1 MICLSE
7 SSGEYETRGSHLILS
22 GAVVNVRGV
31 LIGVAIVMACASA
44 PRADDAL
51 GVQVGAGYLPMSDW
65 EDFWEEAVGDYQQ
78 DRLGLYTEFSF
89 TSRFTQRHAIRFTF
103 EWITTSASA
112 GDQLE
117 WDFETFPVSLSYE
130 LTLRG
135 AEPGALTQ
143 LGVGGGYYM
152 SSVETREHSTLP
164 NPSLPEAR
172 NGDGYGFHGY
182 LRQTALIADHVS
194 LSGMIRGRWADGMAF
209 DDADDDIKVEFTG
222 FDVSMGIEY
231 RI

>member
-1 MICLSE
+1 M
-7 SSGEYETRGSHLILS
+7 H
-22 GAVVNVRGV
+22 VRTV
-31 LIGVAIVMACASA
+31 LIGVAIVMVCARA

-51 GVQVGAGYLPMSDW
+51 GAQIGAGYLPMNDW
-65 EDFWEEAVGDYQQ
+65 EDFWEGAAGDYQQ
-78 DRLGLYTEFSF
+78 DRLGLYAEFSF
-89 TSRFTQRHAIRFTF
+89 TSRFTQRHAVRFTF

-112 GDQLE
+112 GETLE
-117 WDFETFPVSLSYE
+117 WDFETFPVSASYE

-135 AEPGALTQ
+135 AEPGALTL
-143 LGVGGGYYM
+143 LGVGAGYYM
-152 SSVETREHSTLP
+152 SSVETRLGQTP
-164 NPSLPEAR
+164 NPTSDTR

-209 DDADDDIKVEFTG
+209 DDADGDIKVDFTG
-222 FDVSMGIEY
+222 IDVSMGIEY